1 VRPLRFA
8 LHGDEIDE
16 IQERNVGFQVRL
28 LVSNAVVAS
37 FDTLLPATVEE
48 AVANV
53 EISKEK
59 ETAQTRAR
67 APGS

>member
-1 VRPLRFA
+1 MLFETGGCLEWNLPA
-8 LHGDEIDE
+8 DY
-16 IQERNVGFQVRL
+16 
-28 LVSNAVVAS
+28 SPNAVVAS
-37 FDTLLPATVEE
+37 FDTLLPATVED
-48 AVANV
+48 AVADL